1 MSVFKFKNFSVQQS
15 DAAMKVGT
23 DAMLLGAFIEAENK
37 TRALDI
43 GTGTGV
49 LSLMLAQQN
58 DTLQVTGVEID
69 QASAEEAI
77 LNFKNSTWSNRLQ
90 LIHNDFLNQ
99 EFSDSFDLIVSNPP
113 YFATTNENNDSR
125 KAQARHVSSLEVKPF
140 IEKVHSILSST
151 GSFWI
156 IIPYIDFESWNA
168 QTTANSL
175 KLARKIDIIGKR
187 GNDPIRCI
195 LKFDLSSDC
204 RKNESVCIRNT
215 DNSYTDQYIEL
226 TKEFHGKDLKLPTR

>member
-1 MSVFKFKNFSVQQS
+1 MSVFKFKYFTVLQS
-15 DAAMKVGT
+15 AAAMKVGT
-23 DAMLLGAFIEAENK
+23 DAMLLGAFIETENK

-58 DTLQVTGVEID
+58 ENLQITGVEID
-69 QASAEEAI
+69 QAAAEEAI
-77 LNFKNSTWSNRLQ
+77 LNFKNSLWTNRLQ
-90 LIHNDFLNQ
+90 LIHNDFLKQ

-140 IEKVHSILSST
+140 IEKVQSILSST

-168 QTTANSL
+168 QAAANTL
-175 KLARKIDIIGKR
+175 KLARKIDVIGKR

-195 LKFDLSSDC
+195 LKFDLSSVWV
-204 RKNESVCIRNT
+204 KNESFCIRNT
-215 DNSYTDQYIEL
+215 DNWYTDEYTEL
-226 TKEFHGKDLKLPTR
+226 TKEFHGTELY